1 MKKPIKKLSNM
12 WKELCFKNKLSFI
25 LCIIAFVFGII
36 LDFVGMILPC
46 FGLLYGRVITCFGM
60 LLTFVG
66 SILGIS
72 QHYAVELE
80 KIKSEISN
88 NNSNEQ
94 N

>member
-1 MKKPIKKLSNM
+1 MKKPIKKLRNM

-25 LCIIAFVFGII
+25 LCIIAFSFGII
-36 LDFVGMILPC
+36 LASVGMILPPL
-46 FGLLYGRVITCFGM
+46 GVIDGSVITCFGM

-72 QHYAVELE
+72 QHYAIELE

>member
-1 MKKPIKKLSNM
+1 M

-36 LDFVGMILPC
+36 LASVGMILPPL
-46 FGLLYGRVITCFGM
+46 GVIDGSVITCFGM

-88 NNSNEQ
+88 NNSNE
-94 N
+94 